1 MGVKL
6 DERTER
12 IPGEARFRRAN
23 RLRSPLDFARVRAG
37 GRRVNGRHLSL
48 GYAAGEAEAPVRI
61 GFSVSKRVGGA
72 VVRNRVKRRLR
83 EAARQQVTSLALG
96 WDIVIAARP
105 SAAQQPYAALDA
117 ELRELLTRAA
127 LWRERGERAA
137 EARQGLPSTTP

>member
-1 MGVKL
+1 MRVKL

-12 IPGEARFRRAN
+12 ISGEARFRRTN
-23 RLRSPLDFARVRAG
+23 RLRSPRDFARVRSA
-37 GRRVNGRHLSL
+37 GRRVNGRLLSL
-48 GYAAGEAEAPVRI
+48 GYAPGEPEAPVRI

-83 EAARQQVTSLALG
+83 EAARQKVTSLVAG

-105 SAAQQPYAALDA
+105 AAAQAAFVVLDT

-127 LWRERGERAA
+127 LWREQATSAA
-137 EARQGLPSTTP
+137 QAKQELP